1 MDEFVR
7 ELVDLTGWQGSAYG
21 PVAWEAVEAD
31 LGVELP
37 PDYKELLATFTP
49 GIFNAANL
57 NLGEAIVMPPH
68 TVAGKLDHL
77 YQFSTEMRE
86 LRDWRDEHP
95 EDVPH
100 PIHPEPGGMIP
111 WARAA
116 REVLLWVR
124 EPGQSPDEWTVAVS
138 NGGIWR
144 CDEIFPVVEE
154 FDCGAV
160 EFLVGLV
167 SGTIVSKVLA
177 GEPENLIAPP
187 MAARHLFQPATE
199 DDWWSMSTVS
209 DDDG

>member
-7 ELVDLTGWQGSAYG
+7 ELVDLTGWRGSAYG
-21 PVAWEAVEAD
+21 PVAWDAVEAG

-37 PDYKELLATFTP
+37 ADYKELLATFAP
-49 GIFNAANL
+49 GTFNAANL
-57 NLGEAIVMPPH
+57 NLGKAIVMPPY
-68 TVAGKLDHL
+68 TAAGKPDHL
-77 YQFSTEMRE
+77 HQFRTEMRE
-86 LRDWRDEHP
+86 LREWQEEHP

-144 CDEIFPVVEE
+144 CDEIVPVVEE

-160 EFLVGLV
+160 EFLAGLV
-167 SGTIVSKVLA
+167 RGSIVSTVLT
-177 GEPENLIAPP
+177 GDPENLTSPP
-187 MAARHLFQPATE
+187 LAARFPFRPVSE
-199 DDWWSMSTVS
+199 DDWWSMSTIPA
-209 DDDG
+209 DDG